1 MLSQITDPVRPAV
14 TRRDFF
20 ASMSGGLGTAALAG
34 LLSSDLYGTNGLLAA
49 ESAFPDQTPKQPHFE
64 PKAKSVI
71 HLFMNG
77 GPSQMDL
84 FDPKEELTRNHGKS
98 YFDKIAGEVENPGAA
113 GALMR
118 SPFRFAKYG
127 ECGMDVSEL
136 LPHLATQVDR
146 ISLVR
151 SMYTT

>member
-1 MLSQITDPVRPAV
+1 MLSQITDPLRPAV

-34 LLSSDLYGTNGLLAA
+34 LLSRDLYGTNGLLAA

-64 PKAKSVI
+64 PQAKAVI

-98 YFDKIAGEVENPGAA
+98 YFDKIA
-113 GALMR
+113 
-118 SPFRFAKYG
+118 
-127 ECGMDVSEL
+127 C
-136 LPHLATQVDR
+136 
-146 ISLVR
+146 
-151 SMYTT
+151 